1 MKTKISHLGRS
12 SVSVILAV
20 MMLLSTMLIG
30 TVSTVNAATK
40 NKFTN
45 GETIYLDLSSFK
57 KWQDAAKDTTMYA
70 YFYRYD
76 NHNQVGD
83 KIPAAKVTNYI
94 YSVIV
99 PNADCGYIKFQRGSW
114 NTTKEHDADTKGTN
128 NCVKVTNWD
137 NSSEWSTY
145 SAAAPVADSVSLT
158 ASPETVKV
166 GNSVTLTAVA
176 NNPASSNLTYA
187 FTKTSGG
194 NATEAQNNDK
204 LTVTPTVAGT
214 YKYTVTVSAD
224 GYSPVTSLEVSFTV
238 TDSVKYYICGR
249 FNDKWHKPSL
259 DKDPQF
265 VEDESNPGLF
275 YYETGETIA
284 DLSGTIS
291 ETYGDTPKYF
301 YIYKKASNESTNYL
315 TTSEN
320 AGHNFQ
326 NNTIDSPL
334 ALSSK
339 TGTEQKYLVRFN
351 NDKDTSTTP
360 VTIWLDTR
368 NNENNEYKLW
378 YTTVLPH
385 TVTVAN
391 GVSSATVDKKT
402 ATAGET
408 VTVTATPTSGN
419 VLDSVTVV
427 GNDGTPIETTVSGN
441 NATFVMPNQD
451 VTVTNVTFREANKYT
466 VNFSSSDDNF
476 GSVSAKYN
484 GTDFTSDTK
493 VTEGDE
499 VTFTA
504 TSKDGYA
511 LSDWTVNGVSA
522 SSTTNPYTITVQK
535 DTTVVANFKEVT
547 GTLSKYYLLCGTGAT
562 FKADSYTHVPLY
574 TNEDGV
580 FYADFD
586 VAKDSI
592 PKSKD
597 YFIIFST
604 KKDTSGIIVDSNNV
618 TVNAVNK
625 NGFSLSDYNENVQ
638 NPSGGTNNVKFAK
651 VYIDK
656 DDVTGFTIKITG
668 LDLGNKKITYS
679 AEPTFDVAPADTVEI
694 TAKDGT
700 IRAGYTDTDAS
711 KTTAVLGDTT
721 LSIKTPDDKIITA
734 SDSYM
739 IEEKKSCCYC

>member
-378 YTTVLPH
+378 YTTALPH

-466 VNFSSSDDNF
+466 VKFSSSDDNF

-522 SSTTNPYTITVQK
+522 SSTTNPYKLQ
-535 DTTVVANFKEVT
+535 
-547 GTLSKYYLLCGTGAT
+547 SK
-562 FKADSYTHVPLY
+562 
-574 TNEDGV
+574 
-580 FYADFD
+580 
-586 VAKDSI
+586 
-592 PKSKD
+592 
-597 YFIIFST
+597 
-604 KKDTSGIIVDSNNV
+604 
-618 TVNAVNK
+618 
-625 NGFSLSDYNENVQ
+625 
-638 NPSGGTNNVKFAK
+638 
-651 VYIDK
+651 
-656 DDVTGFTIKITG
+656 
-668 LDLGNKKITYS
+668 
-679 AEPTFDVAPADTVEI
+679 
-694 TAKDGT
+694 
-700 IRAGYTDTDAS
+700 
-711 KTTAVLGDTT
+711 KTQ
-721 LSIKTPDDKIITA
+721 P
-734 SDSYM
+734 
-739 IEEKKSCCYC
+739 

>member
-30 TVSTVNAATK
+30 TVSTV
-40 NKFTN
+40 
-45 GETIYLDLSSFK
+45 
-57 KWQDAAKDTTMYA
+57 
-70 YFYRYD
+70 YRYD

-326 NNTIDSPL
+326 KNTVNNPL
-334 ALSSK
+334 PLMNQS
-339 TGTEQKYLVRFN
+339 GTEEKRLVRFN
-351 NDKDTSTTP
+351 DVNNTSKTP

-368 NNENNEYKLW
+368 NNKYKLW
-378 YTTVLPH
+378 YTTTLPH
-385 TVTVAN
+385 NVIVAD
-391 GVSSATVDKKT
+391 GVSASVDKET

-408 VTVTATPTSGN
+408 VTVTATPGTGE
-419 VLDSVTVV
+419 VLNTVTVV
-427 GNDGTPIETTVSGN
+427 GENGSTPIETTVSGKT
-441 NATFVMPNQD
+441 ATFKMPDQD
-451 VTVTNVTFREANKYT
+451 VTVTNVTFRTANT
-466 VNFSSSDDNF
+466 
-476 GSVSAKYN
+476 
-484 GTDFTSDTK
+484 
-493 VTEGDE
+493 
-499 VTFTA
+499 
-504 TSKDGYA
+504 
-511 LSDWTVNGVSA
+511 
-522 SSTTNPYTITVQK
+522 
-535 DTTVVANFKEVT
+535 
-547 GTLSKYYLLCGTGAT
+547 
-562 FKADSYTHVPLY
+562 
-574 TNEDGV
+574 
-580 FYADFD
+580 
-586 VAKDSI
+586 
-592 PKSKD
+592 
-597 YFIIFST
+597 
-604 KKDTSGIIVDSNNV
+604 
-618 TVNAVNK
+618 
-625 NGFSLSDYNENVQ
+625 
-638 NPSGGTNNVKFAK
+638 
-651 VYIDK
+651 
-656 DDVTGFTIKITG
+656 
-668 LDLGNKKITYS
+668 
-679 AEPTFDVAPADTVEI
+679 
-694 TAKDGT
+694 
-700 IRAGYTDTDAS
+700 
-711 KTTAVLGDTT
+711 
-721 LSIKTPDDKIITA
+721 
-734 SDSYM
+734 
-739 IEEKKSCCYC
+739 